1 MNLIFLTLRRCVQW
15 GVRIGGVC
23 LLCSTLVGWRR
34 NVAAWRCCHTFTIH
48 QRWPSVLKKKKTQP
62 KKPLDDYTPPLHA
75 FTRKIRSVSC
85 ALVHLFIL
93 YSFVY
98 FVIWVT
104 FLRKPALCVNNL
116 WDVVKMVVVCV
127 VLGPAVGGL
136 SEGQRCVCNVNTI
149 KVLDMEGRGKKRG
162 GLSGPK
168 YPFPT
173 NCKNKR

>member
-1 MNLIFLTLRRCVQW
+1 MRRAYRRGVSTLQYTGRLETQRRCMAMLPY
-15 GVRIGGVC
+15 IYN
-23 LLCSTLVGWRR
+23 TPA
-34 NVAAWRCCHTFTIH
+34 VAECA
-48 QRWPSVLKKKKTQP
+48 KKKTQP

-75 FTRKIRSVSC
+75 FTSKIRSVSC

-98 FVIWVT
+98 FVVIWVT

-149 KVLDMEGRGKKRG
+149 KVLDVEGRGKNRG

>member
-1 MNLIFLTLRRCVQW
+1 M
-15 GVRIGGVC
+15 
-23 LLCSTLVGWRR
+23 
-34 NVAAWRCCHTFTIH
+34 
-48 QRWPSVLKKKKTQP
+48 
-62 KKPLDDYTPPLHA
+62 
-75 FTRKIRSVSC
+75 
-85 ALVHLFIL
+85 
-93 YSFVY
+93 
-98 FVIWVT
+98 
-104 FLRKPALCVNNL
+104 CVNNL